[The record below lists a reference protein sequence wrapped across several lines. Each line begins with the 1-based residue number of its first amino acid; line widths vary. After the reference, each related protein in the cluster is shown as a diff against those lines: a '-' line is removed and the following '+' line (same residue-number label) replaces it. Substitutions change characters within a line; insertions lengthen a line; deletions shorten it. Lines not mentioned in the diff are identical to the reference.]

1 METPSFVE
9 VVADYKDDSFDALN
23 GYRDPS
29 IPREFFAD
37 SLKNYE
43 DFLNRREVT
52 S

>member
-9 VVADYKDDSFDALN
+9 VMADYKDDSFDALN

-37 SLKNYE
+37 SQKNMKI
-43 DFLNRREVT
+43 